1 MQEGYQLNIDEKL
14 KEAWSNERR
23 FIHTRGII
31 RSLIWIVSL
40 IITDL
45 IVDLLIWKGIGD
57 NRYGSGLMVINIGII
72 SFVIYREWYRHLK
85 PYNAVR
91 TALQVESKNPKL
103 SSILITYTEL
113 SATDSTSNTSEEIV
127 QAIRE
132 KANERT
138 ESINFQ
144 EIVSWEQIYRVFAIS
159 AIIIIVFTLI
169 SINWKDQVGTLLQR
183 LTGKNVNY
191 PTQTVIEKVHVD
203 EQEMKAGKP
212 FKVKFGESLNIKV
225 FTDLKTVPQ
234 GKLYVR
240 TKVRT
245 KGSEKQKVLPWP
257 SIPQDMG
264 PLDNDKLI
272 YKRVLKDITEDSEFY
287 VRVNDDKGQVYDIQ
301 VIKSPNIKSYQIE
314 QIFPDYINKDPET
327 EPKLTLDTPQDTTLK
342 WKITTQTKVKS
353 MQVRIGEDEKIDAEV
368 SEDGK
373 IITFTRK
380 ADKAFNYTFQW
391 TEGESGK
398 NFEYRDVQNNIRV
411 IDDTLPEVQL
421 IAPSSDGL
429 ATDKKIVNLN
439 YKGTDDYGLGK
450 AHLIYTIK
458 RGESQSD
465 GESENDKKEIH
476 DFEGK
481 SSGSSTYKWKIS
493 DHIKD
498 LKPGDQISYQIE
510 VKDLFPGEKK
520 HIRQSVTRKISIVTP
535 ERYLQWYRAELASQQ
550 DEIKRARDSEETAS
564 TQVKQL
570 IDQESEEK

>member
-1 MQEGYQLNIDEKL
+1 MQEGYQITIDEKL

-23 FIHTRGII
+23 FIHTRGAI
-31 RSLIWIVSL
+31 RSLIWIIAL

-57 NRYGSGLMVINIGII
+57 NQFGAGLLIINIGII
-72 SFVIYREWYRHLK
+72 AFVLYHEWLRHLK
-85 PYNAVR
+85 PYDAVK

-113 SATDSTSNTSEEIV
+113 SEESNTNTSEEIV

-132 KANERT
+132 KANEKT

-144 EIVSWEQIYRVFAIS
+144 EIVSWGQIQKVLGIS
-159 AIIIIVFTLI
+159 AAIIIVFILI
-169 SINWKDQVGTLLQR
+169 SINWKEQVATLFDR
-183 LTGKNVNY
+183 LTLGGSNY
-191 PTQTVIEKVHVD
+191 PTQTVIKKVHV
-203 EQEMKAGKP
+203 EGQQMESGKP

-225 FTDLKTVPQ
+225 FTQEKTVPL
-234 GKLYVR
+234 GELYVR
-240 TKVRT
+240 TK
-245 KGSEKQKVLPWP
+245 GSKKWP
-257 SIPQDMG
+257 SISQNMD
-264 PLDNDKLI
+264 PLANDKLVYERI
-272 YKRVLKDITEDSEFY
+272 LKDITEDTEFY
-287 VRVNDDKGQVYDIQ
+287 VRVNDDKDKIYDIE
-301 VIKSPNIKSYQIE
+301 VIKSPVIDSFEIE

-327 EPKLTLDTPQDTTLK
+327 VSELTLDTPQDTTLK
-342 WKITTQTKVKS
+342 WTITTNTKVKS
-353 MQVRIGEDEKIDAEV
+353 MQVRVGEDEKIDAEV

-373 IITFTRK
+373 VITFARK
-380 ADKAFNYTFQW
+380 ADKAFNYSFQW

-398 NFEYRDVQNNIRV
+398 DFEYGDVQNNIRV

-421 IAPSSDGL
+421 ISPSSDVF
-429 ATDKKIVNLN
+429 ATDKKVATLN

-458 RGESQSD
+458 RADSESD
-465 GESENDKKEIH
+465 GETESSRSEIH
-476 DFEGK
+476 NFEGK
-481 SSGSSTYKWKIS
+481 SSGENTYQWKIS
-493 DHIKD
+493 DQIKE

-510 VKDLFPGEKK
+510 VEDLFPGEKK
-520 HIRQSVTRKISIVTP
+520 HVRQSATRKISIVTP

>member
-1 MQEGYQLNIDEKL
+1 MQEGYQLNIDDKL

-23 FIHTRGII
+23 FIHTRGLV

-57 NRYGSGLMVINIGII
+57 NRYGLGLMVINIGII
-72 SFVIYREWYRHLK
+72 AFVIYREWFRYLK

-113 SATDSTSNTSEEIV
+113 SAADSTSNTSEEIV
-127 QAIRE
+127 QAIKE
-132 KANERT
+132 KANEKT

-144 EIVSWEQIYRVFAIS
+144 EIVSWDQIYRVFAIS
-159 AIIIIVFTLI
+159 ATIIIVFAGI
-169 SINWKDQVGTLLQR
+169 SVKWDEQVGTLLKR
-183 LTGKNVNY
+183 LRGVNVNY
-191 PTQTVIEKVHVD
+191 PTQTIIEKVHV
-203 EQEMKAGKP
+203 EGQEMKAGES
-212 FKVKFGESLNIKV
+212 FKVKFGESLNITV

-240 TKVRT
+240 TK
-245 KGSEKQKVLPWP
+245 GSEKWP
-257 SIPQDMG
+257 SIPQDMD
-264 PLDNDKLI
+264 PLANDKLT
-272 YKRVLKDITEDSEFY
+272 YERVLKDITEDTEFY

-314 QIFPDYINKDPET
+314 QIFPDYITKDPET
-327 EPKLTLDTPQDTTLK
+327 VSELTLDTPQDTTLK
-342 WKITTQTKVKS
+342 WKITTQTKVKA
-353 MQVRIGEDEKIDAEV
+353 MQVRVGEDETIDAEI
-368 SEDGK
+368 SQGGK
-373 IITFTRK
+373 LITFSRK
-380 ADKAFNYTFQW
+380 ADKAFNYAFQW
-391 TEGESGK
+391 IEGESGK
-398 NFEYRDVQNNIRV
+398 DFEYGDVRNNIRV

-421 IAPSSDGL
+421 IAPSSDGF

-458 RGESQSD
+458 RGDRESD
-465 GESENDKKEIH
+465 GESENTKKEIH

-481 SSGSSTYKWKIS
+481 SSGANMYEWKIS
-493 DHIKD
+493 DHIKE
-498 LKPGDQISYQIE
+498 LKPGDQILYQIE
-510 VKDLFPGEKK
+510 VEDLFPGEKK
-520 HIRQSVTRKISIVTP
+520 HVRQSVARKISIVTP

-570 IDQESEEK
+570 IEQESEEK

>member
-1 MQEGYQLNIDEKL
+1 MQEGYQITIDEKL

-23 FIHTRGII
+23 FIHTRGAI
-31 RSLIWIVSL
+31 RSLIWIIAL

-57 NRYGSGLMVINIGII
+57 NQFGAGLLIINIGII
-72 SFVIYREWYRHLK
+72 AFVLYHEWLRHLK
-85 PYNAVR
+85 PYDAVK

-113 SATDSTSNTSEEIV
+113 SEESNTNTSEEIV

-132 KANERT
+132 KANEKT

-144 EIVSWEQIYRVFAIS
+144 EIVSWGQIQKVLGIS
-159 AIIIIVFTLI
+159 AAIIIVFILI
-169 SINWKDQVGTLLQR
+169 SINWKEQVATLFDR
-183 LTGKNVNY
+183 LTLGGSNY
-191 PTQTVIEKVHVD
+191 PTQTVIKKVHV
-203 EQEMKAGKP
+203 EGQQMESGKP

-225 FTDLKTVPQ
+225 FTQEKTVPL
-234 GKLYVR
+234 GELYVR
-240 TKVRT
+240 TK
-245 KGSEKQKVLPWP
+245 GSKKWP
-257 SIPQDMG
+257 SIAQNMD
-264 PLDNDKLI
+264 PLANDKLVYERI
-272 YKRVLKDITEDSEFY
+272 LKDITEDTEFY
-287 VRVNDDKGQVYDIQ
+287 VRVNDDKDKIYDIE
-301 VIKSPNIKSYQIE
+301 VIKSPVIDSFEIE

-327 EPKLTLDTPQDTTLK
+327 VSELTLDTPQDTTLK
-342 WKITTQTKVKS
+342 WTITTNTKVKA
-353 MQVRIGEDEKIDAEV
+353 MQVRVGEDEKIDAEV

-373 IITFTRK
+373 VITFARK
-380 ADKAFNYTFQW
+380 ADKAFNYSFQW

-398 NFEYRDVQNNIRV
+398 DFEYGDVQNNIRV

-421 IAPSSDGL
+421 ISPSSDVF
-429 ATDKKIVNLN
+429 ATDKKVATLN

-458 RGESQSD
+458 RADSESD
-465 GESENDKKEIH
+465 GETESSRSEIH
-476 DFEGK
+476 NFEGK
-481 SSGSSTYKWKIS
+481 SSGENTYQWKIS
-493 DHIKD
+493 DQIKE

-510 VKDLFPGEKK
+510 VEDLFPGEKK
-520 HIRQSVTRKISIVTP
+520 HVRQSATRKISIVTP

>member
-1 MQEGYQLNIDEKL
+1 MQEGYQINIDDKL
-14 KEAWSNERR
+14 KEAWSDERR
-23 FIHTRGII
+23 FIHIRGII

-57 NRYGSGLMVINIGII
+57 NQFGAGLMVINIGII
-72 SFVIYREWYRHLK
+72 AFVIYQEWLRHLK
-85 PYNAVR
+85 PYDAVR

-113 SATDSTSNTSEEIV
+113 SAADSTSNTSEEIV
-127 QAIRE
+127 QAIKE
-132 KANERT
+132 KANEKT

-144 EIVSWEQIYRVFAIS
+144 EIVSWDQIKKIFAIS
-159 AIIIIVFTLI
+159 GIIILVFAGI
-169 SINWKDQVGTLLQR
+169 SVNWTEQVGTLFKR
-183 LTGKNVNY
+183 LTLQGSNY
-191 PTQTVIEKVHVD
+191 PTQTIIEKVHV
-203 EQEMKAGKP
+203 EGQEMKAGES

-225 FTDLKTVPQ
+225 STDLKTVPQ

-240 TKVRT
+240 TK
-245 KGSEKQKVLPWP
+245 GSEKWP
-257 SIPQDMG
+257 SIPQDMD
-264 PLDNDKLI
+264 PLANDKLI
-272 YKRVLKDITEDSEFY
+272 YERVLKDITEDTEFY

-314 QIFPDYINKDPET
+314 QIFPDYITKDPET
-327 EPKLTLDTPQDTTLK
+327 VSELTLDTPQDTTLK
-342 WKITTQTKVKS
+342 WKITTQTKVKA
-353 MQVRIGEDEKIDAEV
+353 MQVKVGEDETIDAEV
-368 SEDGK
+368 SQGGK
-373 IITFTRK
+373 LITFTRK
-380 ADKAFNYTFQW
+380 ADKAFNYAFQW
-391 TEGESGK
+391 IEGESGK
-398 NFEYRDVQNNIRV
+398 DFEYGDVQNNIRV

-458 RGESQSD
+458 RGDRESD
-465 GESENDKKEIH
+465 GESENTKKEIH

-481 SSGSSTYKWKIS
+481 SAGTNTYEWKIL
-493 DHIKD
+493 DHIKE
-498 LKPGDQISYQIE
+498 LKPGDQILYQIE
-510 VKDLFPGEKK
+510 VEDLFPGEKK
-520 HIRQSVTRKISIVTP
+520 HVRQSVARKISIVTP

-570 IDQESEEK
+570 IEQESEEK

>member
-1 MQEGYQLNIDEKL
+1 MQEGYQITIDEKL

-23 FIHTRGII
+23 FIHTRGAI
-31 RSLIWIVSL
+31 RSLIWIVAL

-57 NRYGSGLMVINIGII
+57 NQFGAGLLIINIGII
-72 SFVIYREWYRHLK
+72 AFVLYHEWLRHLK
-85 PYNAVR
+85 PYDAVK

-113 SATDSTSNTSEEIV
+113 SEESNANTSEEIV

-132 KANERT
+132 KANEKT

-144 EIVSWEQIYRVFAIS
+144 EIVSWGQIQKVFGIS
-159 AIIIIVFTLI
+159 LAIIIVFILI
-169 SINWKDQVGTLLQR
+169 SINWKEQVATLFDR
-183 LTGKNVNY
+183 LTLGGSNY
-191 PTQTVIEKVHVD
+191 PTQTVIKKVHV
-203 EQEMKAGKP
+203 EGQEMESGKP

-225 FTDLKTVPQ
+225 FTQEKTVPL
-234 GKLYVR
+234 GELYVR
-240 TKVRT
+240 TK
-245 KGSEKQKVLPWP
+245 GSKKWP
-257 SIPQDMG
+257 SIAQNMD
-264 PLDNDKLI
+264 PLANDKLVYERI
-272 YKRVLKDITEDSEFY
+272 LKDITEDTEFY
-287 VRVNDDKGQVYDIQ
+287 VRVNDDKDKIYDIE
-301 VIKSPNIKSYQIE
+301 VIKSPVIDSFEIE

-327 EPKLTLDTPQDTTLK
+327 VSELTLDTPQDTTLK
-342 WKITTQTKVKS
+342 WTITTNTKVKA
-353 MQVRIGEDEKIDAEV
+353 MQVRVGEDEKIDAEV

-373 IITFTRK
+373 VITFARK
-380 ADKAFNYTFQW
+380 ADKAFNYSFQW

-398 NFEYRDVQNNIRV
+398 DFEYGDVQNNIRV

-421 IAPSSDGL
+421 ISPSSDVF
-429 ATDKKIVNLN
+429 ATDKKVATLN

-458 RGESQSD
+458 RADSESD
-465 GESENDKKEIH
+465 GETESSRSEIH
-476 DFEGK
+476 NFEGK
-481 SSGSSTYKWKIS
+481 SSGENTYQWKIS
-493 DHIKD
+493 DQIKE

-510 VKDLFPGEKK
+510 VEDLFPGEKK
-520 HIRQSVTRKISIVTP
+520 HVRQSATRKISIVTP

>member
-1 MQEGYQLNIDEKL
+1 MQEGYQITIDEKL

-23 FIHTRGII
+23 FIHTRGAI
-31 RSLIWIVSL
+31 RSLVWIVAL

-57 NRYGSGLMVINIGII
+57 NQFGAGLLIINIGII
-72 SFVIYREWYRHLK
+72 AFVLYHEWLRHLK
-85 PYNAVR
+85 PYDAVK

-113 SATDSTSNTSEEIV
+113 SEESNTNTSEEIV

-132 KANERT
+132 KANEKT

-144 EIVSWEQIYRVFAIS
+144 EIVSWGQIQKVLGVSLA
-159 AIIIIVFTLI
+159 IIIVFILI
-169 SINWKDQVGTLLQR
+169 SFKWKEQVATLFDR
-183 LTGKNVNY
+183 LTLGGSNY
-191 PTQTVIEKVHVD
+191 PTQTVIEKVHV
-203 EQEMKAGKP
+203 EGQQMESGKP

-225 FTDLKTVPQ
+225 FTQEKTVPL
-234 GKLYVR
+234 GELYVR
-240 TKVRT
+240 TK
-245 KGSEKQKVLPWP
+245 GSKKWP
-257 SIPQDMG
+257 SIAQNMD
-264 PLDNDKLI
+264 PLANDKLVYERI
-272 YKRVLKDITEDSEFY
+272 LKDITEDTEFY
-287 VRVNDDKGQVYDIQ
+287 VRVNDDKDKIYDIE
-301 VIKSPNIKSYQIE
+301 VIKSPVIDSFEIE

-327 EPKLTLDTPQDTTLK
+327 VSELTLDTPQDTTLK
-342 WKITTQTKVKS
+342 WTITTNTKVKS
-353 MQVRIGEDEKIDAEV
+353 MQVRVGEDEKIDAEV

-373 IITFTRK
+373 VITFARK
-380 ADKAFNYTFQW
+380 ADKAFNYSFQW

-398 NFEYRDVQNNIRV
+398 DFEYGDVQNNIRV

-421 IAPSSDGL
+421 ISPSSDVF
-429 ATDKKIVNLN
+429 ATDKKVATLN

-458 RGESQSD
+458 RADSESD
-465 GESENDKKEIH
+465 GETESSRSEIH
-476 DFEGK
+476 NFEGK
-481 SSGSSTYKWKIS
+481 SSGENTYQWKIS
-493 DHIKD
+493 DQIKE

-510 VKDLFPGEKK
+510 VEDLFPGEKK
-520 HIRQSVTRKISIVTP
+520 HVRQSATRKISIVTP

>member
-1 MQEGYQLNIDEKL
+1 MQEGYQITIDEKL

-23 FIHTRGII
+23 FIHTRGAI
-31 RSLIWIVSL
+31 RSLIWIIAL

-57 NRYGSGLMVINIGII
+57 NQFGAGLLIINIGII
-72 SFVIYREWYRHLK
+72 AFVLYHEWLRHLK
-85 PYNAVR
+85 PYDAVK

-113 SATDSTSNTSEEIV
+113 SEESNANTSEEIV

-132 KANERT
+132 KANEKT

-144 EIVSWEQIYRVFAIS
+144 EIVSWGQIQKVLGIS
-159 AIIIIVFTLI
+159 AAIIIVFILI
-169 SINWKDQVGTLLQR
+169 SINWKEQVATLFDR
-183 LTGKNVNY
+183 LTLGGSNY
-191 PTQTVIEKVHVD
+191 PTQTVIKKVHV
-203 EQEMKAGKP
+203 EGQQMESGKP

-225 FTDLKTVPQ
+225 FTQEKTVPL
-234 GKLYVR
+234 GELYVR
-240 TKVRT
+240 TK
-245 KGSEKQKVLPWP
+245 GSKKWP
-257 SIPQDMG
+257 SIAQNMD
-264 PLDNDKLI
+264 PLANDKLVYERI
-272 YKRVLKDITEDSEFY
+272 LKDITEDTEFY
-287 VRVNDDKGQVYDIQ
+287 VRVNDDKDKIYDIE
-301 VIKSPNIKSYQIE
+301 VIKSPVIDSFEIE

-327 EPKLTLDTPQDTTLK
+327 VSELTLDTPQDTTLK
-342 WKITTQTKVKS
+342 WTITTNTKVKA
-353 MQVRIGEDEKIDAEV
+353 MQVRVGEDEKIDAEV

-373 IITFTRK
+373 VITFARK
-380 ADKAFNYTFQW
+380 ADKAFNYSFQW

-398 NFEYRDVQNNIRV
+398 DFEYGDVQNNIRV

-421 IAPSSDGL
+421 ISPSSDVF
-429 ATDKKIVNLN
+429 ATDKKVATLN

-458 RGESQSD
+458 RADSESD
-465 GESENDKKEIH
+465 GETESSRSEIH
-476 DFEGK
+476 NFEGK
-481 SSGSSTYKWKIS
+481 SSGENTYQWKIS
-493 DHIKD
+493 DQIKE

-510 VKDLFPGEKK
+510 VEDLFPGEKK
-520 HIRQSVTRKISIVTP
+520 HVRQSATRKISIVTP

>member
-1 MQEGYQLNIDEKL
+1 MQEGYQITIDEKL

-23 FIHTRGII
+23 FIHTRGAI
-31 RSLIWIVSL
+31 RSLIWIVAL

-57 NRYGSGLMVINIGII
+57 NQFGAGLLIINIGII
-72 SFVIYREWYRHLK
+72 AFVLYHEWLRHLK
-85 PYNAVR
+85 PYDAVK

-113 SATDSTSNTSEEIV
+113 SEESNANTSEEIV

-132 KANERT
+132 KANEKT

-144 EIVSWEQIYRVFAIS
+144 EIVSWGQIQKVFGIS
-159 AIIIIVFTLI
+159 LAIIIVFILI
-169 SINWKDQVGTLLQR
+169 SINWKEQVATLFDR
-183 LTGKNVNY
+183 LTLGGSNY
-191 PTQTVIEKVHVD
+191 PTQTVIKKVHV
-203 EQEMKAGKP
+203 EGQQMESGKP

-225 FTDLKTVPQ
+225 FTQEKTVPL
-234 GKLYVR
+234 GELYVR
-240 TKVRT
+240 TK
-245 KGSEKQKVLPWP
+245 GSKKWP
-257 SIPQDMG
+257 SIAQNMD
-264 PLDNDKLI
+264 PLANDKLVYERI
-272 YKRVLKDITEDSEFY
+272 LKDITEDTEFY
-287 VRVNDDKGQVYDIQ
+287 VRVNDDKDDEIYDIE
-301 VIKSPNIKSYQIE
+301 VIKSPVIDNFQIE
-314 QIFPDYINKDPET
+314 QIFPNYINKDPET
-327 EPKLTLDTPQDTTLK
+327 VSELTLDTPQDTTLK
-342 WKITTQTKVKS
+342 WTITTNTKVKA
-353 MQVRIGEDEKIDAEV
+353 MQVRVGEDEKIDAEV

-373 IITFTRK
+373 VITFARK
-380 ADKAFNYTFQW
+380 ADKAFNYSFQW

-398 NFEYRDVQNNIRV
+398 DFEYGDVQNNIRV

-421 IAPSSDGL
+421 ISPSSDVF
-429 ATDKKIVNLN
+429 ATDKKVATLN

-458 RGESQSD
+458 RADSESD
-465 GESENDKKEIH
+465 GETESSRSEIH
-476 DFEGK
+476 NFEGK
-481 SSGSSTYKWKIS
+481 SSGENTYQWKIS
-493 DHIKD
+493 DQIKE

-510 VKDLFPGEKK
+510 VEDLFPGEKK
-520 HIRQSVTRKISIVTP
+520 HVRQSATRKISIVTP